1 MERKTVRV
9 DGIPT
14 NIATEKLKDKL
25 TIHFLRSRNGS
36 AEIEDIDLQP
46 GPPACALITFED
58 AKAAQRVLSVKD
70 HICSVNGNTY
80 RLKVT
85 SHTPVLNPDE
95 VFVKVSMVVDPK
107 RFSGDFK
114 KCLRSLQ
121 KRHKD
126 VEFRFVGKEEFC
138 CIEGAYTKLLLISN
152 DILKSL
158 DHSYTKEKETQP
170 STTQGNGQ
178 SETNTM
184 KDSTG
189 LKQEINSL
197 MLQTKPTEQ
206 SLIYGSDSEGHS
218 RIFENKSQKLAD
230 SDDINA
236 LESLSVKEDIV
247 NHLDD
252 FSLVM
257 DSDIYKY
264 IHTFKKT
271 EYQRILHRYNIE
283 AVDVNNDD
291 ITTLY
296 LQAGS
301 QMRGGIETLT
311 EAHFELLKLYM
322 GLEMTLRKEQVS
334 KTDIK
339 CDKKALETL
348 PTDLQKMCPLLL
360 CHEDEH
366 NFYFIGNVVDVSQAK
381 QYIQELQI
389 TTTLKYP
396 FTAPD
401 PLLSTLDVGRQRINS
416 GGLLEAKQY
425 IPRQSSSTKLESKSE
440 QKLAANFSIPKTS
453 SLEKRYQLDRDVKVM
468 EQKYLF
474 GDKREQ
480 FGDQKHLGMSEQ
492 PSSLSSLSTSTEMK
506 ATTRQAVSDLKCSK
520 DGDRSTGFPYSK
532 RFDSLPLVG
541 RDKDILQSTK
551 KSEHA
556 GPMKVYSHTSLSSS
570 LAGLSL
576 LDTTKTAAF
585 MDHKPS
591 QHGSTLRRS
600 NSFSAPKTKETD
612 ISDIH
617 SKTMRTEFNDCDIE
631 KSYQV
636 VDAEI
641 SVDSC
646 IWAYVK
652 DVYHSYITE
661 ICSGGE
667 VQISEKKVKDI
678 TVLKLRSVDKA
689 KLDVA
694 KQNLE
699 SLYHRKSSDVMYRF
713 FNYHQL
719 GVEGPADETL
729 TEWCHVFQSCSDKVR
744 VSRDNSKLH
753 LIYPKD
759 IHQKISEK
767 YNICFEKQ
775 MRLQGLPSMLKVT
788 DDYTTNERFGHIENV
803 LERDILPSSNYNNN
817 NYDLQHNSDFHTGKS
832 EHFSEVANVE
842 QSKELETMEGLN
854 SNIQR
859 SPDIARNND
868 HLETLDVHKNLSYQT
883 KSQVHAESV
892 PENVAD
898 VHSIY
903 SQLAEFSHQN
913 LLEQEMATHAHASVD
928 GQLTDIQAADAE
940 NLKGPLP
947 DKFQL
952 STNSTEGG
960 AKDDPESHP
969 LPFSVTPQSLPIGLY
984 GTQQNSTPLKA
995 GNEQSTVGAIL
1006 VPEGQTQEQNLGTV
1020 SDGSATKTH
1029 SRRLNVD
1036 HQTDQSTATKCDQCK
1051 KENTSL
1057 HKGRCGHNLCRNC
1070 YSSSESCRVCLSLFL
1085 TNSESVIKG
1094 TMTCTTMAM
1103 SLSGYNHDPSFKI
1116 IYDISDG
1123 IQGPKDPNPGKPYK
1137 GGRFEA
1143 FLPDNKEGQRI
1154 LLLLKKAFDQ
1164 GHTFKIH
1171 SKNSEDRVTWNSI
1184 SHKTAFNGGRNK
1196 NGYPDSSYLRT
1207 VHKQLKALG
1216 ID

>member
-14 NIATEKLKDKL
+14 NIPIEKLKDKL

-36 AEIEDIDLQP
+36 AEIEDIDIQP

-95 VFVKVSMVVDPK
+95 VFVKMSVVVDSK
-107 RFSGDFK
+107 RFSGDLK
-114 KCLRSLQ
+114 KCLRRLQ
-121 KRHKD
+121 KHHKD

-138 CIEGAYTKLLLISN
+138 CIEGAYTKLLAISN

-158 DHSYTKEKETQP
+158 DHSYTNEKETQP
-170 STTQGNGQ
+170 STTQGSGQ

-184 KDSTG
+184 KDFRG
-189 LKQEINSL
+189 LKPEVNAT
-197 MLQTKPTEQ
+197 LQSKPTDQ
-206 SLIYGSDSEGHS
+206 SLKYGSESEGHS
-218 RIFENKSQKLAD
+218 RSFENKSQKLAD
-230 SDDINA
+230 IDDINA
-236 LESLSVKEDIV
+236 LESLSVKENTV

-264 IHTFKKT
+264 INTFKKT
-271 EYQRILHRYNIE
+271 EYQRILHRYKIE
-283 AVDVNNDD
+283 AVDVSNDD
-291 ITTLY
+291 ITTVY

-311 EAHFELLKLYM
+311 EAHFELLQLYM
-322 GLEMTLRKEQVS
+322 GLEITLRKEQAS

-381 QYIQELQI
+381 QYIQELEI

-401 PLLSTLDVGRQRINS
+401 PLLSTSAVGRQRINS

-425 IPRQSSSTKLESKSE
+425 MPRQSSCTKLESKSE
-440 QKLAANFSIPKTS
+440 QKLAANFSIPKSS
-453 SLEKRYQLDRDVKVM
+453 SLEKGYQLDRDIKVM

-474 GDKREQ
+474 GDK
-480 FGDQKHLGMSEQ
+480 Q
-492 PSSLSSLSTSTEMK
+492 PSSLCSLSTSTEMK
-506 ATTRQAVSDLKCSK
+506 AATRQAVSDLKCSK

-576 LDTTKTAAF
+576 LDSTKTASF
-585 MDHKPS
+585 IDHKPS

-600 NSFSAPKTKETD
+600 NSFSAPKTNETD
-612 ISDIH
+612 ISDTH
-617 SKTMRTEFNDCDIE
+617 PKTMRAELKDFDTE

-641 SVDSC
+641 SVDNW

-652 DVYHSYITE
+652 DVYHSYIIE

-667 VQISEKKVKDI
+667 VQISEKKAKDI
-678 TVLKLRSVDKA
+678 TVLKLTSVDKA

-699 SLYHRKSSDVMYRF
+699 SLYHRKSTNVMYRF

-719 GVEGPADETL
+719 GVEGPGDETL
-729 TEWCHVFQSCSDKVR
+729 AEWCHVFQSCSDKVR
-744 VSRDNSKLH
+744 VSKDNSKLH
-753 LIYPKD
+753 LTYPKD

-775 MRLQGLPSMLKVT
+775 LRLQSLPSMLKVT
-788 DDYTTNERFGHIENV
+788 DDYMTKERFGHIENA

-817 NYDLQHNSDFHTGKS
+817 KYDLQHNSDFHTGKS
-832 EHFSEVANVE
+832 ERFSDVANVE
-842 QSKELETMEGLN
+842 QSKELETMEGPN
-854 SNIQR
+854 SNEQW
-859 SPDIARNND
+859 SQDIARNND
-868 HLETLDVHKNLSYQT
+868 HLQALDVEQNMSYQI
-883 KSQVHAESV
+883 KSQVHTESV

-898 VHSIY
+898 VPSIY
-903 SQLAEFSHQN
+903 PQLAEFSHQN
-913 LLEQEMATHAHASVD
+913 LLEQEMAAHAHALVD
-928 GQLTDIQAADAE
+928 GQMTNKQAADAE

-947 DKFQL
+947 DKCHL
-952 STNSTEGG
+952 STKSTEGG
-960 AKDDPESHP
+960 ANDDPESHP
-969 LPFSVTPQSLPIGLY
+969 LPFSVVPQSLPVGLY
-984 GTQQNSTPLKA
+984 GTQQNSTPLKT
-995 GNEQSTVGAIL
+995 GNEQPTVGSIL
-1006 VPEGQTQEQNLGTV
+1006 IPEGQTQEHNLGTV
-1020 SDGSATKTH
+1020 SNGSATKAH

-1057 HKGRCGHNLCRNC
+1057 HKGPCGHNLCRNC
-1070 YSSSESCRVCLSLFL
+1070 YSSSETCRVCLGLSS
-1085 TNSESVIKG
+1085 TSSESVIKG
-1094 TMTCTTMAM
+1094 TMSCTTMAM

-1123 IQGPKDPNPGKPYK
+1123 MQGPKDPNPGKPYK

-1171 SKNSEDRVTWNSI
+1171 SRNSEDRVTWNSI
-1184 SHKTAFNGGRNK
+1184 SHKTAINGGRNK
-1196 NGYPDSSYLRT
+1196 SGYPDSNYLKT

-1216 ID
+1216 IE